1 MGINRVCSNRPIR
14 ADYLD
19 DLVWSQVVEL
29 LENPEVIRTEIDRR
43 VQQAQQSNPTQ
54 VRKEA
59 LVKEQIRIKSGMDR
73 LLDAYQE
80 GLLPLTDLRQRM
92 PELKKREAALSAELE
107 SLETNFIN
115 QQQQLQL
122 TENLEELMKRLHQS
136 ANSLSLADRQKV
148 LRLIVKEI
156 LVSPEGITIKHSI
169 PIAQKGDNSQNYQLH
184 TDRQKDR
191 QSGLRMSINNL
202 ACSLGSHFSCT
213 GIKTQVTPPT
223 DAAIL
228 SITSKKGNS
237 MNSRK
242 LIVTLLGSVLA
253 FGLPLGAGEHPEHP
267 SASKEATKTDKADA
281 KKKTA
286 AASETKKD
294 ASATEPLV
302 LCGKC
307 GQVKGG
313 DQCCKAD
320 SQKCAK
326 CGWTKSSPACCKITR
341 VENQDDVTLCRKC
354 GEVSGSDKCCKLEG
368 RTKCAQCGLLKG
380 APGCCQA
387 PAKTAPAA
395 KTGHPPSEHPKSEH
409 PEHPK

>member
-184 TDRQKDR
+184 TDRQR
-191 QSGLRMSINNL
+191 RHAPRL
-202 ACSLGSHFSCT
+202 
-213 GIKTQVTPPT
+213 
-223 DAAIL
+223 
-228 SITSKKGNS
+228 
-237 MNSRK
+237 
-242 LIVTLLGSVLA
+242 
-253 FGLPLGAGEHPEHP
+253 LPL
-267 SASKEATKTDKADA
+267 
-281 KKKTA
+281 
-286 AASETKKD
+286 
-294 ASATEPLV
+294 LR
-302 LCGKC
+302 L
-307 GQVKGG
+307 
-313 DQCCKAD
+313 
-320 SQKCAK
+320 
-326 CGWTKSSPACCKITR
+326 R
-341 VENQDDVTLCRKC
+341 
-354 GEVSGSDKCCKLEG
+354 
-368 RTKCAQCGLLKG
+368 
-380 APGCCQA
+380 
-387 PAKTAPAA
+387 
-395 KTGHPPSEHPKSEH
+395 GHRGF
-409 PEHPK
+409 